1 MTSLFKEKVMVDLF
15 DSVRRYSRYPD
26 AVFEHEFSQ
35 ALSVNEHDFDSESVC
50 IVDRISREA

>member
-15 DSVRRYSRYPD
+15 DSVRRYSRYSD